1 MTARILHLV
10 EQEGTPVTEA
20 LNAELWQLIKLDT
33 EPVPVLFRE
42 YQSDWT
48 TGCCPPNDLTENGEI
63 EVNKTL
69 QHQTWERTLSMAKR
83 DLVAVYLHELAHRLT
98 PDHGHDAV
106 FATVNFA
113 LLIRATPAHHILGL
127 KALKLYDFQ
136 DHIKSHDVSL
146 ADAAAF
152 VMTHGP
158 DLAKSDLPVSALA
171 PEAEARFAR
180 LHAELDEAKRRPLRE
195 AALRR
200 ENEDLK
206 QELASAAKGMY
217 FALAS
222 AVAVVGL
229 AALSIF
235 KH

>member
-48 TGCCPPNDLTENGEI
+48 TGCCYSNDLTESGEI
-63 EVNKTL
+63 EVHKAL
-69 QHQTWERTLSMAKR
+69 QHQTWERTLPMAKR

-106 FATVNFA
+106 FATVNLA
-113 LLIRATPAHHILGL
+113 LLIRATPAHHILAL
-127 KALKLYDFQ
+127 KAMKLYDFQ
-136 DHIKSHDVSL
+136 DHIKSHEVSL

-152 VMTHGP
+152 VMKHG
-158 DLAKSDLPVSALA
+158 DELAVSDVPVSGLA
-171 PEAEARFAR
+171 AEAEARFAR
-180 LHAELDEAKRRPLRE
+180 YRAELAKVKAQPQRE
-195 AALRR
+195 AALLDQV
-200 ENEDLK
+200 EDLK
-206 QELASAAKGMY
+206 RELRMAIQLRHL
-217 FALAS
+217 AL
-222 AVAVVGL
+222 VGVIVVT
-229 AALSIF
+229 ALSVVLRF
-235 KH
+235 H